1 MKSLLKIRRIY
12 VSTHRLRIFLSFFLV
27 PSILFVPLLFGGTF
41 GSKKND
47 TQDSIQGK
55 ILEENITLLDNDNFN
70 VTQFLKTGAIVTENK
85 EDCDIINN
93 IIYKN
98 KSSSLICETKESD
111 IPHNSRNVVKI
122 INDNGKYILE
132 LIELIEDFISEDD

>member
-1 MKSLLKIRRIY
+1 MW
-12 VSTHRLRIFLSFFLV
+12 
-27 PSILFVPLLFGGTF
+27 
-41 GSKKND
+41 KN
-47 TQDSIQGK
+47 S
-55 ILEENITLLDNDNFN
+55 DNFN

-111 IPHNSRNVVKI
+111 IPHNTRNVVKI

-132 LIELIEDFISEDD
+132 LIELIEDFISEDDYIISNHIQKKNFLIPFIMMIFKNILILNIIHF